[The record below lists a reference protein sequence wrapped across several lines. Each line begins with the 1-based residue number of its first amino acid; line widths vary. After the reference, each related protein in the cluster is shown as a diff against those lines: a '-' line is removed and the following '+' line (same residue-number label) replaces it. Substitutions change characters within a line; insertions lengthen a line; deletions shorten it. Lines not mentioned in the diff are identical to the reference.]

1 MQRKPVGGTMPC
13 RACRSDKVRQLRGEL
28 TASDSS
34 LEALKVPPIYVS
46 EDVIVCLDCGF
57 AELVIPMAALQ
68 VLQKGDAA
76 ASS

>member
-1 MQRKPVGGTMPC
+1 MPC
-13 RACRSDKVRQLRGEL
+13 RACRSDKVRRLKGEL
-28 TASDSS
+28 TASCSS
-34 LEALKVPPIYVS
+34 LEALKVPPIYVC

-57 AELVIPMAALQ
+57 AELVIPAGKLQ

>member
-1 MQRKPVGGTMPC
+1 MPC

-28 TASDSS
+28 TATWPS
-34 LEALKVPPIYVS
+34 LEELKVSPIYVS

-57 AELVIPMAALQ
+57 AELVIPQGALKE
-68 VLQKGDAA
+68 LEKMDAA

>member
-1 MQRKPVGGTMPC
+1 MPC

-28 TASDSS
+28 TASCSG
-34 LEALKVPPIYVS
+34 LEALKVQPIYVA

-57 AELVIPMAALQ
+57 AEIVIPLGALE
-68 VLQKGDAA
+68 VLQKRDAA